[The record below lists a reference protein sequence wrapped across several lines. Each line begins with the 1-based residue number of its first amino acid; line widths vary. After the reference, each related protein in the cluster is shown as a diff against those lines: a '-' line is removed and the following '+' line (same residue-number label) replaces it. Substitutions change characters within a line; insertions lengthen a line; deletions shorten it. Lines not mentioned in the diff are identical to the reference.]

1 MLLVS
6 QLAAYGPVSWL
17 LQVYTWILIARLV
30 ISWFPHPPDWARPV
44 YTFLYVMTEPVL
56 RLVRPLIPPLRMGAM
71 ALDLS
76 PILIFVVLQ
85 ILIAIFQRQGL

>member
-1 MLLVS
+1 LLF
-6 QLAAYGPVSWL
+6 QLGVFHPISTL
-17 LQVYTWILIARLV
+17 LQIYTFILIARLI

-56 RLVRPLIPPLRMGAM
+56 RLVRPLVPPLRMGAM

-85 ILIAIFQRQGL
+85 ILTTIFQRQGL

>member
-1 MLLVS
+1 MVPPLALGVISGLLT
-6 QLAAYGPVSWL
+6 LYF
-17 LQVYTWILIARLV
+17 YILIARLI
-30 ISWFPHPPDWARPV
+30 ISWFPRPPDWARPI
-44 YTFLYVMTEPVL
+44 YTFLYVMTEPAL

-76 PILIFVVLQ
+76 PILIIVVLQ